1 MFFPHV
7 SSLPCSNLNLIS
19 ADGSPIRSWGTKII
33 NLQFG
38 KRRVSCNFR
47 LADVKFEILGADF
60 LAKKDLLVD
69 ISRFRLLGTST
80 LQPFT
85 NVLNV
90 SDPINYT
97 ANLSFRLGIKTYLR
111 ISLKLSVP
119 N

>member
-19 ADGSPIRSWGTKII
+19 ADGSPIRSWGTKTI

-60 LAKKDLLVD
+60 LAKKYLLVD
-69 ISRFRLLGTST
+69 ISRFRLLDAST
-80 LQPFT
+80 L
-85 NVLNV
+85 
-90 SDPINYT
+90 
-97 ANLSFRLGIKTYLR
+97 
-111 ISLKLSVP
+111 
-119 N
+119 